1 MEMQRKFTT
10 HIDLFHLFIHDY
22 EPGCKP
28 FDEASVEEALN
39 KELSDMNSDYE
50 LVCADSIGGRRW
62 KYVDL
67 SGTNMPYSRPR
78 NVEQV
83 KEMLPDDLVSQLE
96 DIDRKGLCLD

>member
-1 MEMQRKFTT
+1 MQRKITVD
-10 HIDLFHLFIHDY
+10 IALFHLFIHDY
-22 EPGCKP
+22 EPGCRP
-28 FDEASVEEALN
+28 FDETSVEEAIN
-39 KELSDMNSDYE
+39 KELSAMNSDYE

-67 SGTNMPYSRPR
+67 SGTNMPSSRPR

-96 DIDRKGLCLD
+96 DIDRDGISLD